1 MTWQSE
7 LAALIQE
14 TQAHAD
20 AVQAKIPK
28 PIGSAKLS
36 ERAPAESSRPTQIEP
51 MSLAASGSE
60 AGGDQASGRKFQ
72 GCSGPDAA
80 GTGRLLREDPCRCS
94 PRSKDHLSAK
104 GDLVGFRMQLRVDH
118 HDWAR
123 ALTYR

>member
-60 AGGDQASGRKFQ
+60 REEIKRRVANFKAVQDRMQRE
-72 GCSGPDAA
+72 
-80 GTGRLLREDPCRCS
+80 REDYFVKTLADARQGPRITS
-94 PRSKDHLSAK
+94 PPR
-104 GDLVGFRMQLRVDH
+104 G
-118 HDWAR
+118 
-123 ALTYR
+123 T